1 MDSELILKFLKFSIV
16 GFLGLFVDF
25 GVTYL
30 FREKI
35 KVNQYL
41 ANSLG
46 FTSAV
51 ISNFLFNKYWTFSD
65 SNPDVMFQFT
75 KFFFISL
82 GGLLISNGII
92 YLLSQRKVNFYVA
105 KGIAIVIVV
114 FWNFLMN
121 YKYSFA

>member
-1 MDSELILKFLKFSIV
+1 MV
-16 GFLGLFVDF
+16 GFVGLFVDF
-25 GVTYL
+25 GVTIH

-51 ISNFLFNKYWTFSD
+51 ISNFLLNKHWTFAD
-65 SNPDVMFQFT
+65 SNPDVMYQFT
-75 KFFFISL
+75 KFFLISIA
-82 GGLLISNGII
+82 GLLISNGII

-105 KGIAIVIVV
+105 KGVAIVIVV
-114 FWNFLMN
+114 CWNFLMN
-121 YKYSFA
+121 YKYSFS